1 LLDVKPILTLTD
13 DGRVAPADRVRGRD
27 LVIPKVLSL
36 LERKLTPRPRTIRF
50 GIAHADAPEDAERLR
65 NALVAAYAPK
75 DVFVSLVTGVIG
87 THVGFGAWAV
97 FYQVE
102 DGTPERVSPA

>member
-1 LLDVKPILTLTD
+1 MKPILTITD

-27 LVIPKVLSL
+27 QVVPRVLSL
-36 LERKLTPRPRTIRF
+36 LERKLTPRPSAIRF
-50 GIAHADAPEDAERLR
+50 GIAHADAPEEAERLR
-65 NALVAAYAPK
+65 NALVAAYNPR

-102 DGTPERVSPA
+102 DGAPARVSPT